1 MKCPKCENEEFA
13 YVEAKKPK
21 VKFLWKAIC
30 IGVIILA
37 ISFISAYNIPV
48 LNTICSIAA
57 TLALST
63 FIGILIYQR
72 INRSVTHT
80 KAICKNCNHVEWIK

>member
-21 VKFLWKAIC
+21 IKLSWKILC
-30 IGVIILA
+30 LLA
-37 ISFISAYNIPV
+37 IFMPLSIAISYNIPIIT
-48 LNTICSIAA
+48 TICSII
-57 TLALST
+57 ST
-63 FIGILIYQR
+63 FAIFTYIGMLIYQKF
-72 INRSVTHT
+72 NRSQTHT